1 MLVISVHYSLLY
13 ISSISAT
20 HHSDISPSI
29 PSLSFLSHHSIT
41 SGLKFETHLTN
52 SEVPKSFH
60 LREKKKMATIGILAI
75 CLSCSLCLYFV
86 LALIRQ
92 LNKLWWTP
100 IRIQHQM
107 HSQGI
112 NGPPYKFFYGSNK
125 DVSNMK
131 KEAMVKP
138 MDLSHDILYK
148 AQPHIHA
155 WIKEYGKTKKKEKKN
170 PSLLY

>member
-1 MLVISVHYSLLY
+1 
-13 ISSISAT
+13 
-20 HHSDISPSI
+20 
-29 PSLSFLSHHSIT
+29 
-41 SGLKFETHLTN
+41 
-52 SEVPKSFH
+52 
-60 LREKKKMATIGILAI
+60 MAAIGILAI
-75 CLSCSLCLYFV
+75 CLSCSLCLYLV

-92 LNKLWWTP
+92 LNRLWWTP

-155 WIKEYGKTKKKEKKN
+155 WIKKYGKKKKN
-170 PSLLY
+170 SFIVILNLSIFHFLPFSLVQGRIFFFGMALNLN